1 MSEKQSFIFSFSFDV
16 HGTGLCETFGLST
29 QRMAEHIAE
38 IQIRAREQAVGQ
50 KADVARIM
58 VDMLTEGQLP
68 GAVLMVLASVAMKEI
83 LEETPG
89 EIDLQRRAKG

>member
-1 MSEKQSFIFSFSFDV
+1 MSEAFIFSFPFDV
-16 HGTGLCETFGLST
+16 HGTGLCETFGMST
-29 QRMAEHIAE
+29 QKMGEHLAQITQRCRAE
-38 IQIRAREQAVGQ
+38 AVGN
-50 KADVARIM
+50 KADVASIM
-58 VDMLTEGQLP
+58 VAMLREGALP

>member
-1 MSEKQSFIFSFSFDV
+1 MTEKQTFLFSFSFDV
-16 HGTGLCETFGLST
+16 HGTGLCETFGMST
-29 QRMAEHIAE
+29 QKMAEHIAG
-38 IQIRAREQAVGQ
+38 IQIRSREQAVGQ

-58 VDMLTEGQLP
+58 VDMLTEGKLP

-89 EIDLQRRAKG
+89 EIDLQRRARG